1 MDWKNNKR
9 IQIAIGI
16 AIIVLAMR
24 WLFAPTLQDAALA
37 YSAEPPADGNVAD
50 PLTGWALIWPVVELV
65 LAMLAGLG
73 AYAINL
79 GDWLW
84 GQVQGSSSSAA
95 KATVA
100 VASPDNVQRE
110 LIQAIA
116 TGNESAR
123 MRLEP
128 MVRGPEAIREVSA
141 ALAEGEFGVAQE
153 RIAELEA
160 LAAMA
165 GESEAAQ

>member
-37 YSAEPPADGNVAD
+37 YSAEPPADGDVAD
-50 PLTGWALIWPVVELV
+50 PLTGWALVWPVVELA

-79 GDWLW
+79 GDWIW
-84 GQVQGSSSSAA
+84 SQIQGGSSSEGQL
-95 KATVA
+95 A
-100 VASPDNVQRE
+100 VTAASPDRIHRE

-116 TGNESAR
+116 SGNESAR

-141 ALAEGEFGVAQE
+141 ALAEGEFDAAQE
-153 RIAELEA
+153 RIAELVA
-160 LAAMA
+160 LASMA
-165 GESEAAQ
+165 EDSEAAQ